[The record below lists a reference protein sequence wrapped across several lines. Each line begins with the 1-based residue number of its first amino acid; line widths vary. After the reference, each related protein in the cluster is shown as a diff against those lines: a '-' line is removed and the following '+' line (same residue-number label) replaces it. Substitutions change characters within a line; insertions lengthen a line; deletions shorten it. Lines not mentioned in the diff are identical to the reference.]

1 MPGPGGGAQS
11 GLGSGKLPYGMEEVG
26 ELGSLCAL
34 ATGTLPLKDYGEAEA
49 THSQH
54 SCPVMLGLTFTD
66 SP

>member
-34 ATGTLPLKDYGEAEA
+34 ATGTLPLKIMEK
-49 THSQH
+49 QK
-54 SCPVMLGLTFTD
+54 PLTA
-66 SP
+66 SIVAQ